1 MRDLDSST
9 VRVDG
14 SAIVERK
21 PDGTLSTPEGQDNV
35 DGLGFLEGSAIGLL
49 IGVLGGPV
57 GMVLGFGGGALIGAG
72 FDADRAVTGEGV
84 LSQMSAAIPAGTTAL
99 ALELTEEDPKAIDT
113 FAADTGATLLRR
125 PLDDVL
131 AELAEAEAAAEEAA
145 RSAHEAVRAA
155 KKQERKEKRD
165 ERIATLKSHFS

>member
-1 MRDLDSST
+1 M
-9 VRVDG
+9 RVDG

-21 PDGTLSTPEGQDNV
+21 ADGTLSAPEGQDNV

-72 FDADRAVTGEGV
+72 FDSDRAVTGEGV
-84 LSQMSAAIPAGTTAL
+84 LSQMSAAVPAGTTAL
-99 ALELTEEDPKAIDT
+99 VLDLTEEDPAALDS
-113 FAADTGATLLRR
+113 FAADTGATVIRR

-131 AELAEAEAAAEEAA
+131 AELSEAEAAAEEAA
-145 RSAHEAVRAA
+145 RSAHEAVKAA
-155 KKQERKEKRD
+155 KKQERKDKRE
-165 ERIATLKSHFS
+165 ERIAKLKSHFS